1 LAAVVFAFPVASA
14 FVAVAFAFS
23 ADADADA
30 NGLEVDETIGEG
42 QTITKVVNQSI
53 NIAA

>member
-23 ADADADA
+23 ADADA

-42 QTITKVVNQSI
+42 QTMAPSPKS
-53 NIAA
+53 